1 MNNYAIKITGS
12 GSKDEIVEALEGLI
26 NSIKESSEQE
36 LESAEWEDGFLN
48 TEIHEESFN
57 YTTTWKNTPS
67 PILA

>member
-36 LESAEWEDGFLN
+36 LESKEWEDQTLV
-48 TEIHEESFN
+48 TEIRNSENEED
-57 YTTTWKNTPS
+57 
-67 PILA
+67 

>member
-12 GSKDEIVEALEGLI
+12 VSKDEIVEALEGLI

-48 TEIHEESFN
+48 TEIHEE
-57 YTTTWKNTPS
+57 
-67 PILA
+67 